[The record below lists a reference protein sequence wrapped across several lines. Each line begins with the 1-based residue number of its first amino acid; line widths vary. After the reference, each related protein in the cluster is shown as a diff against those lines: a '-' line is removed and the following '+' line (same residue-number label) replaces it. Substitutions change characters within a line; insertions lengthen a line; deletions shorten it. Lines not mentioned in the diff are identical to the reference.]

1 VIKPALVGLAVPWAS
16 GGIEFN
22 WPQHHRLATF
32 MPVDTEIAYAA
43 DGSATV
49 WCSDHDPM
57 VRMKGMHGVCLH
69 PGRAY
74 VELKVQ
80 AYNRTPYVQTFLWW
94 ANVAT
99 RVHEAYQSFFPPDVH
114 YVADHARRSMSQYPL
129 ASGFYYGVNYGER
142 GRKGIPSGEVPRQFV
157 PPHCQQT
164 PGPRSANAELPDYA
178 PNDLS
183 FYANI
188 PVPTSYMCMGSDQDF
203 LGGYDYKAQAGIIHI
218 ANHHISP
225 GKKQWTWGN
234 HEFGYAWDRNLT
246 EPDAN
251 GEFAPYIEI
260 MAGVF
265 TDNQP
270 DFSFLQPGETRRW
283 SQYWYPIQKIGPAQH
298 ANLNAAISLRA
309 TAPAARKVMR
319 IGVAVTARQPK
330 ATVTLTAHGQS
341 LGRFRRD
348 LAPDQ
353 PFVADIILSKGVRDT
368 DVLVCVT
375 DQEGQEI
382 ISYQPK
388 PRAKGKVPPPA
399 TEPPAPADIAS
410 ADELFVIGLHL
421 DQYRHATRCPT
432 LYWREALRRDPLD
445 SRCNNAIG
453 LWHLKRGEFRPAE
466 THFRRAIERLTRRN
480 ANPYDGE
487 PYYNLGLCLRH
498 LGRDDAA
505 YAAFYKATW
514 NQAWAGAAYHA
525 LAEIDCCRRDWD
537 RAAEHIEQSCCT
549 LGWNLR
555 AMNLWAMVLRKQE
568 RFTAGEAFPKLNKA
582 KDPLD
587 WWTRYLLGQKP
598 TCDTQTLL
606 DVALD
611 MARAG
616 FFAEAIKLLGAQAP
630 DRANRRAAHDPRN
643 LGAAPLVHYYLG
655 WLHTR
660 LGDPKAAVGAFKQG
674 AAAPPDYCFPARLE
688 EIAILEAAMAAN
700 PKDAR
705 APYYLGNLLYDRR
718 RHAEA
723 IRLWERSARLDPT
736 YSVVWRNL
744 GIGYFNIRRNAG
756 MARAAYDKAF
766 RVNPTDARLLLER
779 DQLWKRLG
787 EKPAKR
793 LRAMAKRLDLV
804 RQRDDLTV
812 ELCALYNQTGRHAD
826 ALALVSR
833 RRFQP

>member
-1 VIKPALVGLAVPWAS
+1 
-16 GGIEFN
+16 
-22 WPQHHRLATF
+22 
-32 MPVDTEIAYAA
+32 
-43 DGSATV
+43 
-49 WCSDHDPM
+49 
-57 VRMKGMHGVCLH
+57 
-69 PGRAY
+69 
-74 VELKVQ
+74 
-80 AYNRTPYVQTFLWW
+80 
-94 ANVAT
+94 
-99 RVHEAYQSFFPPDVH
+99 
-114 YVADHARRSMSQYPL
+114 
-129 ASGFYYGVNYGER
+129 
-142 GRKGIPSGEVPRQFV
+142 
-157 PPHCQQT
+157 
-164 PGPRSANAELPDYA
+164 
-178 PNDLS
+178 
-183 FYANI
+183 
-188 PVPTSYMCMGSDQDF
+188 
-203 LGGYDYKAQAGIIHI
+203 
-218 ANHHISP
+218 
-225 GKKQWTWGN
+225 
-234 HEFGYAWDRNLT
+234 
-246 EPDAN
+246 
-251 GEFAPYIEI
+251 
-260 MAGVF
+260 
-265 TDNQP
+265 
-270 DFSFLQPGETRRW
+270 
-283 SQYWYPIQKIGPAQH
+283 
-298 ANLNAAISLRA
+298 
-309 TAPAARKVMR
+309 MR

-353 PFVADIILSKGVRDT
+353 PFVADIILSKGVRET
-368 DVLVCVT
+368 DVLLRAT
-375 DQEGQEI
+375 DREGQEI

-399 TEPPAPADIAS
+399 TEPPAPADIAA
-410 ADELFVIGLHL
+410 ADELFVTGLHL

-432 LYWREALRRDPLD
+432 LYWREALCRDPLD
-445 SRCNNAIG
+445 SRCNNAMG

-466 THFRRAIERLTRRN
+466 THFRRAIERLTQRN

-498 LGRDDAA
+498 LGQDEAA

-537 RAAEHIEQSCCT
+537 RATEHIEQSCRAM
-549 LGWNLR
+549 GWNPR
-555 AMNLWAMVLRKQE
+555 AMNLCAMVLCRQK
-568 RFTAGEAFPKLNKA
+568 RFTAAEALLKRNQA

-587 WWTRYLLGQKP
+587 WWTRSLLGEKP
-598 TCDTQTLL
+598 TCDMQTLL
-606 DVALD
+606 DVALG

-630 DRANRRAAHDPRN
+630 DRANGRAAHDPRN

-660 LGDPKAAVGAFKQG
+660 LGDRKAAVGAFKQG

-705 APYYLGNLLYDRR
+705 APYYFGNLLYDRR

-744 GIGYFNIRRNAG
+744 GIGHFNIRRNAG

-766 RVNPTDARLLLER
+766 RVNPTDARLLFER
-779 DQLWKRLG
+779 DQLWKQLG
-787 EKPAKR
+787 EKPARR
-793 LRAMAKRLDLV
+793 LRQMEKRLDLV

-826 ALALVSR
+826 ALTLVSR
-833 RRFQP
+833 RHFQPWEGGEGGPLGQWVRSHLALGRAALRAGQAARAREHFEAALTAPHNLGEAKHLLANQSDIHYWLGRACDALGDRNSARQHWLAAATFKGDFQEMSVRAFSEMTFFSAWAWERLGQAAKATKLFADLLAYSQNLQETPTRIDYFATSLPTMLLFDDDLQVRQETTALFLQAQAHLGLKRRAKAKRLLAQVLNRDPSHALAADLLAEWKGTRSGE